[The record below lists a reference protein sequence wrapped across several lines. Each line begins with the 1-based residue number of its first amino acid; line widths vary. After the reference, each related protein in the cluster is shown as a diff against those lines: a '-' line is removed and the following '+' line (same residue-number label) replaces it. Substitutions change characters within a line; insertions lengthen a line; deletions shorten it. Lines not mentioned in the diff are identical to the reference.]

1 MRGKIKLTK
10 LQQEYIEISTPHGS
24 FVAYPNNIFQSDN
37 YLKWRR
43 KRRTQ
48 DIKEQNEHSTQQA
61 NTAMPGIC
69 AKCRDYLKPCTRPGV
84 LQCYDFVP
92 AQQA

>member
-1 MRGKIKLTK
+1 MRGKKLTK

-43 KRRTQ
+43 ERR
-48 DIKEQNEHSTQQA
+48 A
-61 NTAMPGIC
+61 NLLNKKLRQP
-69 AKCRDYLKPCTRPGV
+69 TRK
-84 LQCYDFVP
+84 
-92 AQQA
+92 A